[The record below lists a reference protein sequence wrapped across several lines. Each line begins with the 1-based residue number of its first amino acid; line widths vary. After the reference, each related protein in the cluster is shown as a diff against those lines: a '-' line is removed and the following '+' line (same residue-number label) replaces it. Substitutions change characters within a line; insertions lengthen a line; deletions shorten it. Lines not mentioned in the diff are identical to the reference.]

1 MKKIFKKIIK
11 KIGRKKN
18 VDEER
23 CVHLSKTEGK
33 VFIKYVELLVKVSN
47 IIKNTRD
54 IIVRHIYSKNSLK
67 AEKKNSMFICTNNA
81 D

>member
-1 MKKIFKKIIK
+1 MNKIFKKIIK
-11 KIGRKKN
+11 KFGRKRN
-18 VDEER
+18 ADEER

-33 VFIKYVELLVKVSN
+33 VFIKYIELLVKVSN

-54 IIVRHIYSKNSLK
+54 IIVRYIYSKKSLK
-67 AEKKNSMFICTNNA
+67 AEKNISMFICTNNT